1 MSQPASRSDLKE
13 YALRR
18 LGKPVLEINVDDD
31 QIDDLI
37 DDALQMFNERHYN
50 GSERMF
56 LKHKFTEN
64 DVANFKGLDR
74 EESVH
79 MYFGS
84 ILTVKLIE
92 QGTSGY
98 TTENNVSTTGGSGD
112 QGASFS
118 VTAKDGKVTKVELP
132 ESVRT
137 GTGGTGFNYKVGDIL
152 TINQSGSSSDAQIEV
167 TSVDDKTVWER
178 RDNFLRVPPSVL
190 GINKVFGIKG
200 SNIRSNLFGLEYQLF
215 LNDLYQFGSVD
226 ILSYYM
232 VKSYLE
238 TLDMV
243 LNNGNFIPFRF
254 NQRQDRLYID
264 TDRDFVDEGAF
275 VIIDC
280 YRLLDPT
287 ENTQVFNDPFLKR
300 YVTALIK
307 KQWGQNLI
315 KFQGAQLPGGITMN
329 GRQLYDDAIAEI
341 AEIEAEMSSRYELPP
356 MDMIG

>member
-1 MSQPASRSDLKE
+1 M
-13 YALRR
+13 
-18 LGKPVLEINVDDD
+18 
-31 QIDDLI
+31 
-37 DDALQMFNERHYN
+37 
-50 GSERMF
+50 
-56 LKHKFTEN
+56 
-64 DVANFKGLDR
+64 
-74 EESVH
+74 
-79 MYFGS
+79 
-84 ILTVKLIE
+84 
-92 QGTSGY
+92 
-98 TTENNVSTTGGSGD
+98 GSGSNATFD
-112 QGASFS
+112 
-118 VTAKDGKVTKVELP
+118 VTAKDGKITEVEVNNAGINYLV
-132 ESVRT
+132 EDEIT
-137 GTGGTGFNYKVGDIL
+137 FTGGSGDAKIEITGVQEQ
-152 TINQSGSSSDAQIEV
+152 TE
-167 TSVDDKTVWER
+167 WEE
-178 RDNFLRVPPSVL
+178 RDNFLQIPPQVL
-190 GINKVFGIKG
+190 GVNRVFGIKG

>member
-56 LKHKFTEN
+56 LKHKFTAS
-64 DVANFKGLDR
+64 DVGKFKGLD
-74 EESVH
+74 EEELL
-79 MYFGS
+79 GTATGG
-84 ILTVKLIE
+84 IITVQIIE
-92 QGTSGY
+92 EGTSGY
-98 TTENNVSTTGGSGD
+98 STATVAAAYTGGTGVGATFDLTAVDGKLTDVGINIAGSGFKVDDEITFTGGSGD
-112 QGASFS
+112 
-118 VTAKDGKVTKVELP
+118 AKIKITGVQEQTK
-132 ESVRT
+132 
-137 GTGGTGFNYKVGDIL
+137 
-152 TINQSGSSSDAQIEV
+152 
-167 TSVDDKTVWER
+167 WENR
-178 RDNFLRVPPSVL
+178 SNFLSIPPSVL

-280 YRLLDPT
+280 YRLLDPS
-287 ENTQVFNDPFLKR
+287 ENSQVFNDPFLKR

>member
-1 MSQPASRSDLKE
+1 MAQPASRSELRE
-13 YALRR
+13 YCLRR

-37 DDALQMFNERHYN
+37 DDAIQMFNERHYN
-50 GSERMF
+50 GTERMF
-56 LKHKFTEN
+56 LKHQFT
-64 DVANFKGLDR
+64 A
-74 EESVH
+74 
-79 MYFGS
+79 
-84 ILTVKLIE
+84 
-92 QGTSGY
+92 
-98 TTENNVSTTGGSGD
+98 
-112 QGASFS
+112 
-118 VTAKDGKVTKVELP
+118 
-132 ESVRT
+132 
-137 GTGGTGFNYKVGDIL
+137 
-152 TINQSGSSSDAQIEV
+152 
-167 TSVDDKTVWER
+167 DDKTRFTTSDETLTVGTTDWVTR
-178 RDNFLRVPPSVL
+178 NSYLQVPDHIT

-243 LNNGNFIPFRF
+243 LNNGSFIPFRF

-264 TDRDFVDEGAF
+264 TDSDFVDEGAF

-280 YRLLDPT
+280 YRILDPSS
-287 ENTQVFNDPFLKR
+287 NTQMYNDPFLKR
-300 YVTALIK
+300 YCTSLIK
-307 KQWGQNLI
+307 RQWGQNLI

-329 GRQLYDDAIAEI
+329 GRQLYDDAV
-341 AEIEAEMSSRYELPP
+341 AEIEAIESEMASKYEIPP